1 MTEEVTTRHPHKRLW
16 IWATVGVVLLAVVVS
31 LAWYL
36 RSPSFENFVRGK
48 VIAALEDATG
58 GRVEMAAFH
67 WNLSQ
72 LALEADGLTIHGL
85 EPRGES
91 PYARVD
97 RALVRL
103 HIISFLGRQVSLEQV
118 ELWAPAIHIIVN
130 PDGSTNAPEP
140 KVKPDHPQTPVQQL
154 FDLAIGRV
162 DVHDGMLLLNEHKIA
177 LDFSVNQ
184 VVAAMTYDRLA
195 RRYDG
200 TVQVGKMDAK
210 YQDFRDLAARGDLQ
224 FSLWHDQL
232 EIKTL
237 KVASEGSSLEM
248 SGKITDF
255 ENPQVQ
261 LTYNSTLDLAQMGA
275 VTRAYQLRG
284 GTLVWDGSGSYSE
297 AAGYAS
303 TGRIALRDFDYLDG
317 AIALR
322 KATLNS
328 NFSLDHNNLSLNRIA
343 ARVLGGML
351 TGDAEVK
358 NLWPKQLTPV
368 APTPAEPIGLNGK
381 KVPRN
386 TSQVHGTP
394 AAVKSVSAYPE
405 EGSIRLR
412 ANGLS
417 LSELV
422 RMMSTR
428 SLPLDKLN
436 ADGSVTGTVNLTWK
450 ESLANA
456 FTDLALD
463 SAAPAQPAMNQLPVS
478 GHLSGR
484 YGVRSE
490 RTELSSLSLTS
501 PHTHLEAAGTLGAT
515 FATLKLNVDT
525 TSLTEF
531 QPMLTAMGNPP
542 PPIELG
548 GPAHFSGT
556 LNGKWRSPQI
566 AGHLQATNFA
576 YLYMPAAETPAHVTY
591 PPPAPAKHKS
601 LFHLAANPAPPPPP
615 QPVVHFRRIHIDQF
629 SGDVQYSQ
637 SEIALHHTVVR
648 EGTAQLTIDGSST
661 LDRGDF
667 TDASQFQVQAAMHDG
682 DIDQLQHAIG
692 LDYPL
697 SGKLNF
703 TLHAAGTAADPH
715 GQGQISLKDGQ
726 AHGRPIVSLTSKI
739 AFANH
744 GVQFE
749 GIHLQAAHGAVS
761 GSAAYNFRSR
771 EVKLDLTGQ
780 SIDLGDVPE
789 VQRPRLRIAGVANFT
804 VKGSGTRD
812 EPVINGHF
820 QVGSLT
826 LNGDTV
832 GNITADAVTRGRQLT
847 LTARSNFPNA
857 TLTLDG
863 NVDLQGD
870 MPAGATLRFA
880 NLDVDPFLPEE
891 MRNQVTR
898 QASLDG
904 EAHLTGPL
912 KQPRR
917 LHANLSIKQFSVEVE
932 HIPVKSDG
940 PIELSLANETVT
952 VQRCAMISQENR
964 LTLTGTASFEGDR
977 PLNLSADGS
986 LNLKLAESAN
996 PDLTSYGS
1004 ANVNV
1009 KVGGTV
1015 SAPLMSGRMELLHA
1029 GLSMI
1034 DLPAGLGDVN
1044 GTLVFN
1050 QNRLEVENVTGRMGG
1065 GHVKFGGFVT
1075 FGPAVGFNLTAD
1087 GNDIRFRY
1095 SGVSVTSDQALQL
1108 NGTLQNASVTGTI
1121 TVTRF
1126 AQIPSG
1132 DMQFLLAQATAPPR
1146 IPNPK
1151 SPLNNLRLDV
1161 RILSTPALT
1170 VQTSLA
1176 KLSGDIDLHLRGTAA
1191 RPVLL
1196 GRVNIAEGD
1205 IKVGGTKFHLERA
1218 DITFL
1223 NPVVIDPVLDVEATT
1238 QVRDYDITIGLH
1250 GTMERLNTT
1259 YRSDPP
1265 LSSDDI
1271 ISLLAFGSTQ
1281 SENALGAAPS
1291 SGFAESASG
1300 ALLSS
1305 ALSQAVT
1312 NRVSKLFGA
1321 SSIRINPSFGG
1332 PQNDPNARIT
1342 IEQQVTNNITL
1353 TYVTDLARSGQEVIQ
1368 FEYNINSEYSV
1379 QGLRD
1384 ENGVV
1389 SFDLLIRKRKQ

>member
-1 MTEEVTTRHPHKRLW
+1 MTEDVTKRHSHKRLW
-16 IWATVGVVLLAVVVS
+16 IGATVGVVLLALIVS

-36 RSPSFENFVRGK
+36 RSPSFEGFVRRK
-48 VIAALEDATG
+48 LIANLEEATG
-58 GRVEMAAFH
+58 GRVQMAAFH
-67 WNLSQ
+67 WNLSE
-72 LALEADGLTIHGL
+72 LAFQADGLTIRGL
-85 EPRGES
+85 EPAGES
-91 PYARVD
+91 PYAHVD
-97 RALVRL
+97 RALMRL
-103 HIISFLGRQVSLEQV
+103 HIISFLERQISLEQV

-140 KVKPDHPQTPVQQL
+140 KVKPNNPKSPVQQL
-154 FDLAIGRV
+154 FDLAIARV
-162 DVHDGMLLLNEHKIA
+162 DVHDGILLLNQHKIA

-184 VVAAMTYDRLA
+184 VVAAMTYNRLA
-195 RRYDG
+195 QRYDG
-200 TVQVGKMDAK
+200 SVQVGKLDAK
-210 YQDFRDLAARGDLQ
+210 YQDLRDVAAQADLQ
-224 FSLWHDQL
+224 FSLWHNQA
-232 EIKTL
+232 EIKSL
-237 KVASEGSSLEM
+237 KLASEATSLQIT
-248 SGKITDF
+248 GKVTDF
-255 ENPQVQ
+255 ENPRVQ
-261 LTYNSTLDLAQMGA
+261 LTYASTVDVAQMGA
-275 VTRAYQLRG
+275 VTRVYQLRG
-284 GTLVWDGSGSYSE
+284 GTIVLDGSGTYSE

-303 TGRIALRDFDYLDG
+303 TGRIAVRDLDYQNDVV
-317 AIALR
+317 ALQ
-322 KATLNS
+322 KANLNS
-328 NFSLDHNNLSLNRIA
+328 NFSLDHNNLSMTRIA
-343 ARVLGGML
+343 ARLLGGML

-358 NLWPKQLTPV
+358 NLWPKQLTPI

-381 KVPRN
+381 KVPRS

-405 EGSIRLR
+405 EGLARLHV
-412 ANGLS
+412 NGLS
-417 LSELV
+417 LGELT
-422 RMMSTR
+422 RMASSR

-436 ADGSVTGTVNLTWK
+436 AAGSVSGSVNLTWK
-450 ESLANA
+450 HVLADA
-456 FTDLALD
+456 FADLALD
-463 SAAPAQPAMNQLPVS
+463 ISAPAQPSGNQLPIS
-478 GHLSGR
+478 GHVSGR
-484 YGVRSE
+484 YGARAESIQ
-490 RTELSSLSLTS
+490 LSALNLTT
-501 PHTHLEAAGTLGAT
+501 PHSHLDATGTLGTTSA
-515 FATLKLNVDT
+515 ALKLNINT

-531 QPMLTAMGNPP
+531 QPMLTAMGNAPL
-542 PPIELG
+542 PIELAG
-548 GPAHFSGT
+548 TASFSGT
-556 LNGKWRSPQI
+556 LNGRLRTPQI
-566 AGHLQATNFA
+566 AGHVQATNFT
-576 YLYMPAAETPAHVTY
+576 YIYTPAPEASAPHTA
-591 PPPAPAKHKS
+591 PAPAKHKS
-601 LFHLAANPAPPPPP
+601 LFHLAANPAPQPPP
-615 QPVVHFRRIHIDQF
+615 QPVVHPRRIHIDQF
-629 SGDVQYSQ
+629 SGDVQYSE
-637 SEIALHHTVVR
+637 SEVTLHHAVVQ
-648 EGTAQLTIDGSST
+648 EAGAQLTLDGSSA
-661 LDRGDF
+661 LDRGNF
-667 TDASQFQVQAAMHDG
+667 TDTSQFQVQAAMKDA
-682 DIDQLQHAIG
+682 DIAELERALG
-692 LDYPL
+692 VDYPVG
-697 SGKLNF
+697 GKLNF

-715 GQGQISLKDGQ
+715 GQGQISMKDGQ
-726 AHGRPIVSLTSKI
+726 AHGRPIRALTSKI

-749 GIHLQAAHGAVS
+749 GIHLQAAHGTVS
-761 GSAAYNFRSR
+761 GEAAYNFHSR
-771 EVKLDLTGQ
+771 EVKLDLTGK
-780 SIDLGDVPE
+780 SIDLAEIPE
-789 VQRPRLRIAGVANFT
+789 VQQPRLRIAGVANFT
-804 VKGSGTRD
+804 VKGAGMLD
-812 EPVINGHF
+812 QPVINAHA
-820 QVGSLT
+820 QVGKLM
-826 LNGDTV
+826 LNGDIV
-832 GNITADAVTRGRQLT
+832 GNITADAITRGRQLT

-863 NVDLQGD
+863 NVELQGD
-870 MPAGATLRFA
+870 MPGSATLRFA
-880 NLDVDPFLPEE
+880 NLDVNPFLPEG

-912 KQPRR
+912 KQPRL
-917 LHANLSIKQFSVEVE
+917 LHASLSIQQFSVEVE
-932 HIPVKSDG
+932 HIPIKSDG
-940 PIELSLANETVT
+940 PVELSLANGAVT
-952 VQRCAMISQENR
+952 VQRCTMTSQDNR
-964 LTLTGTASFEGDR
+964 LTLTGTASFDGDR

-986 LNLKLAESAN
+986 LNLKLAETVN

-1009 KVGGTV
+1009 KIGGTV
-1015 SAPLMSGRMELLHA
+1015 SAPLMSGRMEVVHA

-1050 QNRLEVENVTGRMGG
+1050 RDRLEVENVTGRMGG
-1065 GHVKFGGFVT
+1065 GHVKLGGFVT
-1075 FGPAVGFNLTAD
+1075 FGPAVGFNLSVD

-1095 SGVSVTSDQALQL
+1095 SGISVTSDQSLQL
-1108 NGTLQNASVTGTI
+1108 NGTLENSSITGTI

-1218 DITFL
+1218 DISFL

-1281 SENALGAAPS
+1281 TENAMGSAPS

-1305 ALSQAVT
+1305 ALNQAVT
-1312 NRVSKLFGA
+1312 NRVSRLFGA

>member
-1 MTEEVTTRHPHKRLW
+1 MTEDVKTRHPHKRLW
-16 IWATVGVVLLAVVVS
+16 IGVTVGVVLLAVIAS

-36 RSPSFENFVRGK
+36 RSPSFEDFVRRK
-48 VIAALEDATG
+48 LIANLEGTTG

-72 LALEADGLTIHGL
+72 LAFEADGLTIHGL
-85 EPRGES
+85 EPAGES
-91 PYARVD
+91 PYAHVG

-103 HIISFLGRQVSLEQV
+103 HVIALFERRFSLEQI

-140 KVKPDHPQTPVQQL
+140 KVKPEHPKTPVQQL
-154 FDLAIGRV
+154 FDLAVARV
-162 DVHDGMLLLNEHKIA
+162 DVHDGMLLLNQHKLA

-184 VVAAMTYDRLA
+184 VIAAMTYDRLA
-195 RRYDG
+195 HRYDAS
-200 TVQVGKMDAK
+200 VQVGKMDAK
-210 YQDFRDLAARGDLQ
+210 YQDLRDVAAQADLQ
-224 FSLWHDQL
+224 LSLWHNQA
-232 EIKTL
+232 EIKAL
-237 KVASEGSSLEM
+237 KIVSEGSSLQV
-248 SGKITDF
+248 SGKVTDF
-255 ENPQVQ
+255 QNPQVQ
-261 LTYNSTLDLAQMGA
+261 LTYSSTIDVAQLGA
-275 VTRAYQLRG
+275 VTRVYPLRG
-284 GTLVWDGSGSYSE
+284 GTIVLDGLGTYSE

-303 TGRIALRDFDYLDG
+303 TGRIAVRDLDYLNEEVV
-317 AIALR
+317 LR
-322 KATLNS
+322 KANLDS
-328 NFSLDHNNLSLNRIA
+328 NFSLDHNNLSMTRIA
-343 ARVLGGML
+343 ARLLGGTL
-351 TGDAEVK
+351 TGDAQVK
-358 NLWPKQLTPV
+358 NLWPNQLTPI

-394 AAVKSVSAYPE
+394 AAVKSVSAQPE
-405 EGSIRLR
+405 EGSARLR
-412 ANGLS
+412 VNGLS
-417 LSELV
+417 LSELA
-422 RMMSTR
+422 RMASSR

-436 ADGSVTGTVNLTWK
+436 AVGSVTGSVNLRW
-450 ESLANA
+450 EHVLADA
-456 FTDLALD
+456 FADLALD
-463 SAAPAQPAMNQLPVS
+463 ISAPAQPSNNQLPIS
-478 GHLSGR
+478 GHVSGR
-484 YGVRSE
+484 YGARSGNI
-490 RTELSSLSLTS
+490 ELSALSLTT
-501 PHTHLEAAGTLGAT
+501 PHTHLDATGGLGAT
-515 FATLKLNVDT
+515 SAALKLTVNT

-531 QPMLTAMGNPP
+531 APMLTAMGNAP
-542 PPIELG
+542 PPIELAG
-548 GPAHFSGT
+548 AAHFSGT
-556 LNGKWRSPQI
+556 LSGRLRTPEI
-566 AGHLQATNFA
+566 AGHLQATNFTLIYTPA
-576 YLYMPAAETPAHVTY
+576 LEMPAP
-591 PPPAPAKHKS
+591 PKPPAPAKHKS
-601 LFHLAANPAPPPPP
+601 WFHLASNPAPPP
-615 QPVVHFRRIHIDQF
+615 QPVAQTRRIHVDQF

-637 SEIALHHTVVR
+637 SEVGLHHAVVQ
-648 EGTAQLTIDGSST
+648 EAGAQLTLDGSTS
-661 LDRGDF
+661 LDRGDISR
-667 TDASQFQVQAAMHDG
+667 TSQFQVQAAMKDA
-682 DIDQLQHAIG
+682 DIAELERALG
-692 LDYPL
+692 VDYPVG
-697 SGKLNF
+697 GKLNF
-703 TLHAAGTAADPH
+703 TLHAAGTADDPH

-726 AHGRPIVSLTSKI
+726 AHGRPIRSLTSKI

-744 GVQFE
+744 AVQFE
-749 GIHLQAAHGAVS
+749 GIHLQAAHGIVS
-761 GSAAYNFRSR
+761 GDAAYNFHSR

-780 SIDLGDVPE
+780 SIDLAEIPE
-789 VQRPRLRIAGVANFT
+789 VQQPHLQIAGVANFT

-812 EPVINGHF
+812 EPVINGHG
-820 QVGSLT
+820 QIGSLM

-832 GNITADAVTRGRQLT
+832 GNFTADAVTRGRQVT
-847 LTARSNFPNA
+847 LTARSNFPKA
-857 TLTLDG
+857 SLTLDG

-870 MPAGATLRFA
+870 MPASATLRFA
-880 NLDVDPFLPEE
+880 NLDVNPFLPEA

-904 EAHLTGPL
+904 EGQLTGPL
-912 KQPRR
+912 KQPRL
-917 LHANLSIKQFSVEVE
+917 LHASLSIKQLSVEVE
-932 HIPVKSDG
+932 HIPIKSDG
-940 PIELSLANETVT
+940 PVELSLAGEIVT
-952 VQRCAMISQENR
+952 VQRCTMISDQNR
-964 LTLTGTASFEGDR
+964 LTVTGTASFAGDR
-977 PLNLSADGS
+977 SLNLSADGS
-986 LNLKLAESAN
+986 LNLKLAETLD
-996 PDLTSYGS
+996 PDVTSYGA
-1004 ANVNV
+1004 ANVDV
-1009 KVGGTV
+1009 KIGGTMT
-1015 SAPLMSGRMELLHA
+1015 APLMSGRAEVLHA
-1029 GLSMI
+1029 GLSTI
-1034 DLPAGLGDVN
+1034 DLPLGLGDVN

-1050 QNRLEVENVTGRMGG
+1050 QNRLEVENVAGRMGG

-1075 FGPAVGFNLTAD
+1075 FGTTVGFNLTVD

-1095 SGVSVTSDQALQL
+1095 SGISVTSDQALQL
-1108 NGTLQNASVTGTI
+1108 NGTLQNSSVTGTI

-1151 SPLNNLRLDV
+1151 SPLNNLRLEV
-1161 RILSTPALT
+1161 RVLSTPALT

-1281 SENALGAAPS
+1281 SENAMGVSPS
-1291 SGFAESASG
+1291 PGFAESASG

-1305 ALSQAVT
+1305 ALNQAVT